1 MKVASFGD
9 DGKDR
14 FGLLVVYQAVPDL
27 DALSG
32 ARDTYMYS
40 VLEAEIGKNMEGGDG
55 SSYPT
60 APRCT
65 CRSATARRVGR

>member
-1 MKVASFGD
+1 MNHEG
-9 DGKDR
+9 GKLWR
-14 FGLLVVYQAVPDL
+14 RWKGRVELLPSKLFQILMPYQVQEV
-27 DALSG
+27 
-32 ARDTYMYS
+32 RT
-40 VLEAEIGKNMEGGDG
+40 VLEAEIGKNTEGGDG